1 MISLVRFIIVS
12 NNVWQRR
19 MMPDA
24 IYMMEASVEFGGWRA
39 RIFRQLIGITFVRL
53 YVISENKNEHEM

>member
-12 NNVWQRR
+12 NNVWQWR

-39 RIFRQLIGITFVRL
+39 RIFRHWYHFCTSVRH
-53 YVISENKNEHEM
+53 IREQKRT